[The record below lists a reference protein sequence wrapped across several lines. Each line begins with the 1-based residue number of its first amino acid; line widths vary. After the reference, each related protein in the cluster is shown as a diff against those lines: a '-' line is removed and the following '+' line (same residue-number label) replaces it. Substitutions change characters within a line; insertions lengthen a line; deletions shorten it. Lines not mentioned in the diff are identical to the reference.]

1 MPQMLLPIFPVGMN
15 YINDHIGFQEQEGM
29 VYYFHGM
36 MPVFSHA
43 KEDLASFRFITSQL
57 VAGGNV
63 KLIEIS
69 RAFGISYINVKRNVA
84 LPSFHDH
91 VGVRVAPRELLHRA
105 GDLDGR
111 VEIEVRARVVRRSG
125 SGDAGGRQCCKSVSA
140 HPTYSSARSGGRAVH
155 CTPAAPRWTPPER
168 LRV

>member
-1 MPQMLLPIFPVGMN
+1 MLLPIFPTGMN
-15 YINDHIGFQEQEGM
+15 YINDHIGFQEQEGI

-36 MPVFSHA
+36 LPVFSHA

-84 LPSFHDH
+84 KLRKEGSEAFFKPA
-91 VGVRVAPRELLHRA
+91 R
-105 GDLDGR
+105 GR
-111 VEIEVRARVVRRSG
+111 
-125 SGDAGGRQCCKSVSA
+125 SA
-140 HPTYSSARSGGRAVH
+140 HILTPELIEKAQQLLYKGHNATEVGKRLNIKGPTIRKAIQAGKLKRKKTESKGN
-155 CTPAAPRWTPPER
+155 
-168 LRV
+168 LRQDHYDQK